1 VAEERPFKVI
11 VGLDLTSAAGSAVET
26 AALLAAVLRS
36 ELSGVFVEDE
46 SLVRAA
52 ALPFTSLVHKSGTL
66 GPIDTLRLQ
75 GILRLAAAAA
85 ERALTRAAQQAG
97 LPSSFRTARGRLL
110 AQLLAVAAQHDLIVF
125 GARGTADPGPPRR
138 GPVVAVFERAA
149 MGTPL
154 LDLAAAI
161 AAAREHRLVVLVG
174 ADGDREPFRSAV
186 AWAERG
192 RATVRSVDVIEVTG
206 IARAL
211 KREHASL
218 LLVSAA
224 SAWLRES
231 SLRELREQADCPLV
245 LLR

>member
-1 VAEERPFKVI
+1 VAEKRPLRVI
-11 VGLDLTSAAGSAVET
+11 VGLDLTSAAGSPVET

-46 SLVRAA
+46 ALLRAV
-52 ALPFTSLVHKSGTL
+52 ALPFTSVVHKSGTL
-66 GPIDTLRLQ
+66 SPIDPLRLERT
-75 GILRLAAAAA
+75 LRLAASAAQ
-85 ERALTRAAQQAG
+85 RALTRAAQQAG
-97 LPSSFRTARGRLL
+97 LASSFRTARGRLL
-110 AQLLAVAAQHDLIVF
+110 TQLLDVAVQHDLIVL

-138 GPVVAVFERAA
+138 GPVVTVFDRAA
-149 MGTPL
+149 VGTPL

-161 AAAREHRLVVLVG
+161 AAGCEQRLVVLVG
-174 ADGDREPFRSAV
+174 ADGDPEPFRSAV
-186 AWAERG
+186 AWAEHS

-211 KREHASL
+211 RREQASL
-218 LLVSAA
+218 LLISAA

-231 SLRELREQADCPLV
+231 SLRALREQAGCPLV